1 MRIAIIIAIYLCFP
15 IIIAIGFQKW
25 DIVRKIGTVISA
37 YAVGIVMSLTGLVS
51 FETGSADAE
60 LLQSV
65 QKWIMNITVP
75 LAIPL
80 MLLSSDFKL
89 WSKTLSKTVYAL
101 IGGLLSVLVAVVVA
115 FFVFKN
121 AGIDNFPDI
130 LAMMV
135 GIYTGGTMNFAALG
149 TALHINSTIMTC
161 LMTIEMLITFPYL
174 LFVIGGGFKLFRR
187 ILPFHE
193 TDENYE
199 HMLDRRIAPFTAIAI
214 GISLIF
220 LAIGAGISL
229 ALTGTLQEMIVILTV
244 TTLAIIA
251 SFFRKIRRL
260 PKTFEMGM
268 ILILMFSVDVASQLD
283 FSILA
288 SCKGLY
294 IDIIFDGDKKLT
306 IKNAASFLTD
316 PALLLFIFVC
326 LLCLLFFEVSSAI
339 TSIVCF
345 AVPVI
350 LIIRML
356 LLERRLREGIE
367 KYRIPIVTVLR
378 DGNEMIIS
386 ARALIEGDLILLK
399 KGDIVPADCKLVSTE
414 RLKVVTMCKEADGAV
429 HFQYVSKNAN
439 EALSLRKKT
448 LFLNWSRFY
457 FAALKLSREK
467 HGRS

>member
-193 TDENYE
+193 TDQKSIQKLKAKNNGVENYE

-288 SCKGLY
+288 SSMTILLYLVLFIMLISIVLHCIFCRLTKENGDLFTVANIGLLCSPPFIAPVVGAMGNKSVLISGIAIGIVGY
-294 IDIIFDGDKKLT
+294 AIGTYFGIGIDYLF
-306 IKNAASFLTD
+306 N
-316 PALLLFIFVC
+316 ALL
-326 LLCLLFFEVSSAI
+326 
-339 TSIVCF
+339 
-345 AVPVI
+345 P
-350 LIIRML
+350 
-356 LLERRLREGIE
+356 
-367 KYRIPIVTVLR
+367 
-378 DGNEMIIS
+378 
-386 ARALIEGDLILLK
+386 
-399 KGDIVPADCKLVSTE
+399 
-414 RLKVVTMCKEADGAV
+414 
-429 HFQYVSKNAN
+429 
-439 EALSLRKKT
+439 
-448 LFLNWSRFY
+448 
-457 FAALKLSREK
+457 
-467 HGRS
+467 

>member
-161 LMTIEMLITFPYL
+161 LMTIEMLM
-174 LFVIGGGFKLFRR
+174 VI
-187 ILPFHE
+187 
-193 TDENYE
+193 
-199 HMLDRRIAPFTAIAI
+199 
-214 GISLIF
+214 
-220 LAIGAGISL
+220 
-229 ALTGTLQEMIVILTV
+229 
-244 TTLAIIA
+244 
-251 SFFRKIRRL
+251 
-260 PKTFEMGM
+260 
-268 ILILMFSVDVASQLD
+268 
-283 FSILA
+283 
-288 SCKGLY
+288 
-294 IDIIFDGDKKLT
+294 
-306 IKNAASFLTD
+306 
-316 PALLLFIFVC
+316 
-326 LLCLLFFEVSSAI
+326 
-339 TSIVCF
+339 
-345 AVPVI
+345 
-350 LIIRML
+350 
-356 LLERRLREGIE
+356 
-367 KYRIPIVTVLR
+367 
-378 DGNEMIIS
+378 
-386 ARALIEGDLILLK
+386 
-399 KGDIVPADCKLVSTE
+399 
-414 RLKVVTMCKEADGAV
+414 
-429 HFQYVSKNAN
+429 
-439 EALSLRKKT
+439 
-448 LFLNWSRFY
+448 
-457 FAALKLSREK
+457 
-467 HGRS
+467 

>member
-193 TDENYE
+193 TDQKSIQKLKAKNNGVENYE
-199 HMLDRRIAPFTAIAI
+199 HMLDRRIAPFMAIAI

-288 SCKGLY
+288 SSMTILLYLVLFIMLISIVLHCIFCRLTKVNGDLFTVANIGLLCSPPFIAPVVGAMGNKSVLISGIAIGIVGY
-294 IDIIFDGDKKLT
+294 AIGTYFGIGIDYLF
-306 IKNAASFLTD
+306 N
-316 PALLLFIFVC
+316 ALL
-326 LLCLLFFEVSSAI
+326 
-339 TSIVCF
+339 
-345 AVPVI
+345 P
-350 LIIRML
+350 
-356 LLERRLREGIE
+356 
-367 KYRIPIVTVLR
+367 
-378 DGNEMIIS
+378 
-386 ARALIEGDLILLK
+386 
-399 KGDIVPADCKLVSTE
+399 
-414 RLKVVTMCKEADGAV
+414 
-429 HFQYVSKNAN
+429 
-439 EALSLRKKT
+439 
-448 LFLNWSRFY
+448 
-457 FAALKLSREK
+457 
-467 HGRS
+467 